1 MAQSLT
7 WLGRFLSLCE
17 STVGHVSS
25 WVPVALVRVPHWYE
39 SLEIERTCFVQRL
52 SCGHVRLC
60 DRIETMK
67 KKLGQSA
74 TTFDATQKILKAV
87 YIGLLLVAAALLQ
100 FPSLTYTGIGAA
112 GLAMLLLTI
121 SHFRKRGHAR
131 GQSNELADLA
141 QQMGWSLSEEDEY
154 LLGNLWGFELS
165 SDQPPSFVLGREG
178 RFGREIAD
186 VLDPGPGR
194 LSSGQEYEVRMFRF
208 WQNEHDHSGQS
219 GRKGSHFFP
228 ESGRLPAQTVIW
240 FRSPQLSLPS
250 FVMRPEHVVHK
261 IGSAFGY
268 QDIDFDSNRTAA
280 DFSKKYLLR
289 GADEHAIRSLFKDN
303 VLDFFATHPGKP
315 VLEGRGDRLI
325 LYRPGQLIRPENISV
340 FLEEGLEVFR
350 LFVSSGHG

>member
-1 MAQSLT
+1 
-7 WLGRFLSLCE
+7 
-17 STVGHVSS
+17 
-25 WVPVALVRVPHWYE
+25 
-39 SLEIERTCFVQRL
+39 
-52 SCGHVRLC
+52 
-60 DRIETMK
+60 MK
-67 KKLGQSA
+67 KKIGQNHA
-74 TTFDATQKILKAV
+74 FFDATQKILFALGV
-87 YIGLLLVAAALLQ
+87 GSFLALGFFVTILEDVPPYIVSEVIYGLIGLTVLCL
-100 FPSLTYTGIGAA
+100 P
-112 GLAMLLLTI
+112 I
-121 SHFRKRGHAR
+121 SFFRERAHRR
-131 GQSNELADLA
+131 GQSNKLADLA
-141 QQMGWSLSEEDEY
+141 QQMGWSFSDEDDHLLS
-154 LLGNLWGFELS
+154 NLWGFELS
-165 SDQPPSFVLGREG
+165 KETFKRRV
-178 RFGREIAD
+178 GREIAD

-208 WQNEHDHSGQS
+208 WQHTENDYDSFSPAKSG
-219 GRKGSHFFP
+219 KLA
-228 ESGRLPAQTVIW
+228 EQTVIW

-250 FVMRPEHVVHK
+250 FVMRPEHVFHK

-289 GADEHAIRSLFKDN
+289 GADEHAIRSLFKND